1 MDHLLYLAEFAAVL
15 AFAVSGVALARTKRL
30 DPMGATAL
38 AFVTAFGGGT
48 VRDLCLDRHPLYWLE
63 HQEMAI
69 AVVALAAV
77 LSYLPLRGLGTGRVL
92 LWADGLGL
100 ALFSVLGTALTLDA
114 GQPPFLAVL
123 LGLCSATA
131 GGVLRDLLAR
141 EIPLIFQRIP
151 LYATCSLIG
160 CVAYLPLHTAAGA
173 QPALIL
179 IPMAVAA
186 GLRLLALRYDW
197 RLPRTPGE
205 VDPG

>member
-1 MDHLLYLAEFAAVL
+1 VDPLLYLAEFTAVL
-15 AFAVSGVALARTKRL
+15 AFGVSGVALARTKRL
-30 DPMGATAL
+30 DPLGATAL
-38 AFVTAFGGGT
+38 AFATAFGGGT
-48 VRDLCLDRHPLYWLE
+48 VRDLCLDRHPLYWME

-69 AVVALAAV
+69 AVVALAVV

-100 ALFSVLGTALTLDA
+100 ALFSVLGTAVTLDA
-114 GQPPFLAVL
+114 GQPAFIAVL

-131 GGVLRDLLAR
+131 GGVIRDLLAR

-160 CVAYLPLHTAAGA
+160 CIGYLPLHRAAA
-173 QPALIL
+173 ELPALIL
-179 IPMAVAA
+179 IPIAA
-186 GLRLLALRYDW
+186 TGALRLLALRFDW

-205 VDPG
+205 AQ